1 VIVVDASALAAFILR
16 EEGWR
21 RLAKYLADAI
31 APDHVVKEVANAV
44 WRAARLRGLLS
55 EEEAWRAYALLH
67 RMIGKNLVLEPKLKY
82 LDKALEISMA
92 RRVTV
97 YDAIYLALA
106 LEKELPLLT
115 LDEEQRRAAEA
126 LGIRVKP

>member
-1 VIVVDASALAAFILR
+1 MIVVDASALAAFILR

-82 LDKALEISMA
+82 LDKALEIMA
-92 RRVTV
+92 RRVAV

-115 LDEEQRRAAEA
+115 LDERQRRAAEA

>member
-1 VIVVDASALAAFILR
+1 MIVVDASALAAFILR

-82 LDKALEISMA
+82 LDKALEIMA

>member
-1 VIVVDASALAAFILR
+1 MIVVDASALAAFILR

-82 LDKALEISMA
+82 LDKALEIMA
-92 RRVTV
+92 RRVAV

-115 LDEEQRRAAEA
+115 LDEEQRKAAEA

>member
-82 LDKALEISMA
+82 LDKALEIMA
-92 RRVTV
+92 RRVTI

>member
-82 LDKALEISMA
+82 LDKALEIMA
-92 RRVTV
+92 RRVAV

-115 LDEEQRRAAEA
+115 LDERQRRAAEA

>member
-1 VIVVDASALAAFILR
+1 MIVVDASALAAFILR

-55 EEEAWRAYALLH
+55 EEAWRAYALLH

-92 RRVTV
+92 RRVAV

-115 LDEEQRRAAEA
+115 LDERQRRAAEA